1 MGEIKQIIGVLIPIV
16 ISLGVFAMILL
27 IRRMENAER
36 LKMIEKG
43 IDLSKAEKPHKKGG
57 SIKLALVAVGVGL
70 GLLMGNVLDTY
81 SSLDDETAYFSMI
94 FLFAGTGLFMAN
106 RIVDKQIEKE
116 KLEK

>member
-1 MGEIKQIIGVLIPIV
+1 MEEVKQIIGVFIPIV
-16 ISLGVFAMILL
+16 ISLGVFTMIVL
-27 IRRMENAER
+27 IRRMENSER

-43 IDLSKAEKPHKKGG
+43 IDLSKAEKPQKKGG
-57 SIKLALVAVGVGL
+57 SIKIALVAVGVGL

-94 FLFAGTGLFMAN
+94 FLFAGAGLFIAN

-116 KLEK
+116 KLG